1 MKKGQGF
8 ILVSILICASL
19 VLAACSAGGGPSGEK
34 TGGETPVA
42 SQPTTDPAQSAQ
54 SNAPAAADA
63 YPAATLAAQVEV
75 TTPPTMPPGGYPAQ
89 TNENPPATPI
99 TVQVVKT
106 DGTTATLAASDLQ
119 KIAPTQVTIGQSDQS
134 GYKLSDVLAAA
145 GVTSF
150 QEVVVSGTSGS
161 ATLSQ
166 SQVTADVILSTVDPN
181 SLQLAS
187 PTLAAD
193 QSVKGVNKIEVK

>member
-8 ILVSILICASL
+8 ILISILICASL
-19 VLAACSAGGGPSGEK
+19 LLAACGSGGATPEVK
-34 TGGETPVA
+34 TGGETPTA
-42 SQPTTDPAQSAQ
+42 AAAGGTTGSYPAQSAQ
-54 SNAPAAADA
+54 SNSPTQAVAYPAASEVPQVQATAPAEGYPAQSGNAPAAAA
-63 YPAATLAAQVEV
+63 ISIQ
-75 TTPPTMPPGGYPAQ
+75 
-89 TNENPPATPI
+89 I
-99 TVQVVKT
+99 VKA
-106 DGTTATLAASDLQ
+106 DGTTATLAAADLQ
-119 KIAPTQVTIGQSDQS
+119 KITPTQVTVGQSDQS

-150 QEVVVSGTSGS
+150 QEVVVSGASGS
-161 ATLSQ
+161 ATLTQ
-166 SQVTADVILSTVDPN
+166 AQVTADVILSTVDPT